1 MFWWPREVV
10 WSFPNYVLAWHD
22 LEAHFMILGDLQI
35 ITGCH
40 FDTEGSHAVNRRS
53 PWKPIW
59 RLPSSWL
66 SFLCMFLCSSSS
78 FSDSV
83 LPNSQDSCKAIISF
97 LHLRRRG
104 PLRRAS
110 DTISIVRNGHNSTAC
125 PQAGYHGQR
134 SFSTAK
140 VYHRAASPAS
150 TWYQWPTASP
160 APTDVESQ
168 RHTSRANTL
177 DREYWNKR
185 HRNPNQIPEWGE
197 RSRAPF
203 LERNNLTRH
212 WFTSLTQ
219 QQHHHHCKSKDN
231 PKNQPCIHRRS
242 HHNRHN
248 HTRSRLLPPLLV
260 HPPWTTIS
268 SAPNPIL
275 RPRPLQPIPPHPGTR
290 N

>member
-1 MFWWPREVV
+1 MDLFACILCFVVTCVVMRELQVGMTPSMIYEVICITACSDDLGKLYDPFLIMFWPDMTSKHTSVV
-10 WSFPNYVLAWHD
+10 
-22 LEAHFMILGDLQI
+22 LGDLQI

-78 FSDSV
+78 FSESV

-97 LHLRRRG
+97 LHLRQRG

-150 TWYQWPTASP
+150 T
-160 APTDVESQ
+160 
-168 RHTSRANTL
+168 
-177 DREYWNKR
+177 
-185 HRNPNQIPEWGE
+185 
-197 RSRAPF
+197 
-203 LERNNLTRH
+203 
-212 WFTSLTQ
+212 
-219 QQHHHHCKSKDN
+219 
-231 PKNQPCIHRRS
+231 
-242 HHNRHN
+242 
-248 HTRSRLLPPLLV
+248 
-260 HPPWTTIS
+260 
-268 SAPNPIL
+268 
-275 RPRPLQPIPPHPGTR
+275 
-290 N
+290 